1 MPPLAISPPAI
12 FWAPREVAIHAFH
25 HMVHAVATGMALEL
39 LSNAPGARTS
49 ISGRNKAS

>member
-1 MPPLAISPPAI
+1 LAISPPAI
-12 FWAPREVAIHAFH
+12 FWAPREVAIDAFH
-25 HMVHAVATGMALEL
+25 RMVHAVATGMALEL